1 VLDAV
6 PQGLGVLSSH
16 FVSLSFGREITLA
29 FLCDF
34 FSFIV
39 FFCYK
44 TVTLENLVCLSVT
57 MALHFQGGMVPIR
70 GLELVQRLQTMVQV
84 ASRAKHRTISEQF
97 GSEIIE
103 DLRPFGLET
112 HAGEA
117 FDFFRKWRRDDISM
131 KKMEEAYLAGS
142 ESFETLKT
150 VERDGRDPWLRIPLA
165 ELTELFDRRRGSFDF
180 YVNEFNNMKS
190 KATHV
195 SAVFRPFQDRF
206 VNEWSNYLD
215 TYPTEQARKKI
226 GDLNSELIGDKV
238 ELHIWAASVY
248 DLFKF
253 AAVYNPA
260 FEQKQASQGS
270 QKFQKRLP
278 QGMISSTSERIYGQ
292 QWRLWL
298 RENEDEISQFLTQ
311 TQEVVPEMA
320 QVSASPRAKE
330 VFSNFESERPDQLDE
345 ISIQATVLGAPELTS
360 TQSWTDGDYSD
371 SDLGDWLG
379 LLQDAWALDKELLQI
394 TLRFRS
400 NLKSSELTL
409 RPSGIS
415 DAVTAV
421 TAVIK
426 RRS

>member
-1 VLDAV
+1 
-6 PQGLGVLSSH
+6 
-16 FVSLSFGREITLA
+16 
-29 FLCDF
+29 
-34 FSFIV
+34 
-39 FFCYK
+39 
-44 TVTLENLVCLSVT
+44 
-57 MALHFQGGMVPIR
+57 MPIR

-84 ASRAKHRTISEQF
+84 ASRAKHRSINEQF

-103 DLRPFGLET
+103 DLKPFGLE
-112 HAGEA
+112 ANANEA
-117 FDFFRKWRRDDISM
+117 FDFFRKWRRDDMSM

-142 ESFETLKT
+142 ESFELSKA
-150 VERDGRDPWLRIPLA
+150 VERDGRDPWLRIPL
-165 ELTELFDRRRGSFDF
+165 EQLKELFERRRGSFEF
-180 YVNEFNNMKS
+180 YLSEFNIVKS

-195 SAVFRPFQDRF
+195 SAVFRPFQERF

-226 GDLNSELIGDKV
+226 SDLNSELIGDKV

-270 QKFQKRLP
+270 QKVQKRLP